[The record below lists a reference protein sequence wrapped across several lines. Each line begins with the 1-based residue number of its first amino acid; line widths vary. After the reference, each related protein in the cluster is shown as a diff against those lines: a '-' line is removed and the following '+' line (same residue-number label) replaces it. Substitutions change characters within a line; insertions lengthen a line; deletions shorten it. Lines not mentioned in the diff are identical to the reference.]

1 MTPNMFKDVAV
12 FHEKFEQGYDGP
24 PRKLDEKEE
33 KFRIHFLEEEV
44 TECKDAVTHARPD
57 LHLDA
62 LVDIC
67 FVAMGTAYK
76 HGWDFNEAWRRVV
89 QANMNKVLAPEGKW
103 KIQKPPFWLPPDH
116 TDLV

>member
-24 PRKLDEKEE
+24 PRKLDEK
-33 KFRIHFLEEEV
+33 
-44 TECKDAVTHARPD
+44 D